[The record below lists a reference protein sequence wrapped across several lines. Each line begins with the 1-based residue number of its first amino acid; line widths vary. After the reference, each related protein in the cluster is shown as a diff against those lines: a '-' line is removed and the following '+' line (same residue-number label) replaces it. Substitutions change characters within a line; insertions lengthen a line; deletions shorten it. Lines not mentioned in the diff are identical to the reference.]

1 MGLHLDL
8 ADLLDSGATILDGM
22 EDVKDAVAPAGDEA
36 DVVVNEL

>member
-8 ADLLDSGATILDGM
+8 ADLFDEGATVLDGM

-36 DVVVNEL
+36 DVALNEL